1 MKRKFD
7 LIFENTMK
15 FLNENAEEL
24 TEDLA
29 EESNEN
35 EAEPQVNEEQEQI
48 DEDWIPRGLK
58 QWARFSLTKGSQYQ
72 KDFADYT
79 KDMNI
84 AMKNSGFETLPDKP
98 YIWKRKIGN
107 ITIYVQFSNPMA
119 LLKACEDKGVNFKV
133 SMLKMK
139 VFTKDMKAKGRIP
152 KQNIKAIGTATTED
166 QLVKN
171 VIQGAI
177 NCGLDEKDAKK
188 YILSNKDSVND
199 GFEDFDDE
207 DEAPKKKKKA
217 PAEELDDDSEEES
230 DKTPEKTSE
239 ETA

>member
-1 MKRKFD
+1 MK
-7 LIFENTMK
+7 L
-15 FLNENAEEL
+15 LNENAEEL

-48 DEDWIPRGLK
+48 DEGFWRGMK
-58 QWARFSLTKGSQYQ
+58 QNLRFSLTKDSQYQ

-98 YIWKRKIGN
+98 YIWKRKIGK
-107 ITIYVQFSNPMA
+107 ITIYVQFVNPMA
-119 LLKACEDKGVNFKV
+119 KLAVCKKKKIKFNEK
-133 SMLKMK
+133 MLKLK
-139 VFTKDMKAKGRIP
+139 VYTKDMKATGNIP
-152 KQNIKAIGTATTED
+152 PQNIFVIGTATTED
-166 QLVKN
+166 EIVKK

-177 NCGLDEKDAKK
+177 NCGLDEDDAKK
-188 YILSNKDSVND
+188 YIMSNKASAEADEED
-199 GFEDFDDE
+199 FEDDDE
-207 DEAPKKKKKA
+207 DTVDEAPKKKKKA
-217 PAEELDDDSEEES
+217 PAEEPEGDDAE
-230 DKTPEKTSE
+230 TPE